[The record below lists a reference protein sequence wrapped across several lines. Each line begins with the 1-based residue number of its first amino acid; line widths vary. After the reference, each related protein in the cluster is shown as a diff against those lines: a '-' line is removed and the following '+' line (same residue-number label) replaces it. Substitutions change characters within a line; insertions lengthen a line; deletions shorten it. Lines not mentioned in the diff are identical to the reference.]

1 MLTSETIEVVPETRE
16 PSAVVW
22 DMLAV
27 LESVDPSWKTKRVI
41 DSSKA
46 GVEVSVPTQDTDLSS
61 LIIWPSEQYLEW
73 QDAWAQLF
81 PGVEFP
87 LEGHTI
93 DEARLQV
100 NQAMTAM
107 ITPPGSS
114 TTPFP
119 TTSTTPATW
128 TAQPAAVTPTNHK
141 RMLVAGLGVAVGLG
155 LLVAVVVSA
164 SRR

>member
-128 TAQPAAVTPTNHK
+128 TAQPAVAAPVNRK
-141 RMLVAGLGVAVGLG
+141 RVLVAGLGVVVGLG